1 MQDLTANLAWYAA
14 GAFALGFVVAWLAC
28 GEAEAA
34 AHSAP
39 MPMRG
44 RRTTAPAVP
53 LGWLWRGYRAY
64 DKGAGWW
71 DRIGWFLGLFKTN
84 AGVAMLVASTGAAAT
99 YGAIEIRKQV
109 IEPLK
114 VETAAI
120 APEAEV
126 RQTRNSTVFAIEGKD
141 KAGRR
146 GTFDVVVLNKSFLW
160 VRGSAEDLEKDGAVI
175 PRADLAAAVLDD
187 EVKGALADAKEV
199 ITVGTASQEGNAAE
213 EVARAERRAKQAAT
227 LISGA
232 VAAATPIWTL
242 NLGQYRD
249 PCTNCETG
257 GTSWQRPFIVIAV
270 KETDPGTNI
279 GEALDRRHERQGE
292 AAEPVELLRLRPH
305 PLPLAEPP
313 PLPVDGCRNRAGRQR
328 LHARATPSAARALI
342 KPQLLFCSL
351 PSMSINGDTIA
362 GLRRWRRTPSFSAA
376 TSSQAALDS
385 GDMLQR
391 HLEVA
396 RRLADAE
403 QVAPRSAC

>member
-1 MQDLTANLAWYAA
+1 MMPDLIQNLPLYGAA
-14 GAFALGFVVAWLAC
+14 AFAVGFVVAWIAC
-28 GEAEAA
+28 ANPETAA
-34 AHSAP
+34 TAAP
-39 MPMRG
+39 VRDEERRRRG
-44 RRTTAPAVP
+44 AV
-53 LGWLWRGYRAY
+53 GWLWRGYRAY

-71 DRIGWFLGLFKTN
+71 DRISWFLGLFKTN

-99 YGAIEIRKQV
+99 YGAIEIREEF
-109 IEPLK
+109 IANRAP

-126 RQTRNSTVFAIEGKD
+126 RQTRNSTGFAIEGKD

-199 ITVGTASQEGNAAE
+199 ITVGTASQEGIATE

-232 VAAATPIWTL
+232 VGAATPIWTL

-279 GEALDRRHERQGE
+279 GEALTDAMSGKE
-292 AAEPVELLRLRPH
+292 
-305 PLPLAEPP
+305 
-313 PLPVDGCRNRAGRQR
+313 
-328 LHARATPSAARALI
+328 
-342 KPQLLFCSL
+342 KL
-351 PSMSINGDTIA
+351 PS
-362 GLRRWRRTPSFSAA
+362 PSSYSVF
-376 TSSQAALDS
+376 ALT
-385 GDMLQR
+385 R
-391 HLEVA
+391 F
-396 RRLADAE
+396 R
-403 QVAPRSAC
+403 

>member
-1 MQDLTANLAWYAA
+1 MEHLTANLAWYAV
-14 GAFALGFVVAWLAC
+14 GAFALGFIVAWLAC
-28 GEAEAA
+28 GEAETE
-34 AHSAP
+34 AHAAP
-39 MPMRG
+39 MPNAQNED
-44 RRTTAPAVP
+44 RRKKA
-53 LGWLWRGYRAY
+53 LGWLRRGYRVY

-71 DRIGWFLGLFKTN
+71 DRISWFLGLFKSQ
-84 AGVAMLVASTGAAAT
+84 AGVAMLVATTGAAAT
-99 YGAIEIRKQV
+99 YGAIEIREKV
-109 IEPLK
+109 IANRAP

-199 ITVGTASQEGNAAE
+199 ITVGTASQEGIATE

-232 VAAATPIWTL
+232 VDAATPIWTL

-279 GEALDRRHERQGE
+279 GEALTDAMSGKE
-292 AAEPVELLRLRPH
+292 
-305 PLPLAEPP
+305 
-313 PLPVDGCRNRAGRQR
+313 
-328 LHARATPSAARALI
+328 
-342 KPQLLFCSL
+342 KL
-351 PSMSINGDTIA
+351 PS
-362 GLRRWRRTPSFSAA
+362 PSSYSVF
-376 TSSQAALDS
+376 ALT
-385 GDMLQR
+385 R
-391 HLEVA
+391 F
-396 RRLADAE
+396 R
-403 QVAPRSAC
+403 